1 MDDVLA
7 VVQASLADVNTNVD
21 PSSITNQ
28 SNYTNQ
34 SSHSQSSKPSR
45 SKKPVISNTHDS
57 EGAGEDDHRWENDA
71 NDVMFDDGGE
81 GAGVDGDLDMEDD
94 D

>member
-7 VVQASLADVNTNVD
+7 VVQASLADIEVNVD
-21 PSSITNQ
+21 PSSI
-28 SNYTNQ
+28 TNQ

-45 SKKPVISNTHDS
+45 SKKPAVSNTRDS
-57 EGAGEDDHRWENDA
+57 EGATEDDHRWENDA

>member
-7 VVQASLADVNTNVD
+7 VVQASLADIEVNVD
-21 PSSITNQ
+21 PSSVTHQ
-28 SNYTNQ
+28 T
-34 SSHSQSSKPSR
+34 SHNQSSKPSR